1 MKHDLSRLN
10 EQDFEHLAQALMM
23 AVFGRGTEVY
33 GDGPD
38 GGRDATF
45 DGVVL
50 LPEEAGGGTW
60 AGYGVMQAKFL
71 RRPHG
76 DTRDAS
82 WLAQQLKKEFGKWSG
97 PKSQR
102 ASKGRTPEYLLVVT
116 NVVLSPALGGGGI
129 DTIERLI
136 SERAAGLGL
145 KGWWVWHYDTL
156 GRLLEIYPGIRRSY
170 TGEILPGDV
179 MSSVLERMAAEPHW
193 GERVADGGST
203 SAVACPYQGLAA
215 FTESD
220 AALFFGRE
228 QLTVRLATRL
238 AHSYGEG
245 RPLVVLGASGAGKS
259 SVLAA
264 GLLPALRQGQ
274 FRVPG
279 SADWP
284 HMTLTPTATPLR
296 ALATALAPCLDAEL
310 SADAVAEELM
320 DAPGR
325 VAARLRGH
333 DPGSPPPTGGAG
345 PGVVL
350 VVDQFEELF
359 TLCDDLKA
367 RRVFVDA
374 LAVLA
379 GRTEDAPTPAA
390 AVVLGIRADFVEHL
404 AAYPALREAVEA
416 HPVFVGPMSPDEVR
430 CAIEQPAAAAGL
442 SLEPG
447 LADVILQDL
456 DASPV
461 GAPASSASGA
471 SPPVGHH
478 VGHLPLLS
486 HALLVTCQRSGG
498 SRLTL
503 AAYHATG
510 GIRRA
515 VSSTAEEILG
525 RFDEAHRETARHLLL
540 DLVRIGEGT
549 DDTRRQVP
557 LERLLTNATNPHRAR
572 DVLTA
577 LAAPDARLV
586 TIHEHHVEITH
597 EALLRAWPTLRAWI
611 DSDRAGQLLRQ
622 RLDDDANTWHDD
634 DRVPS
639 HLYQGHRLATTTAW
653 ADAPRNR
660 AQLSPRARDFL
671 TASQGH
677 ARRTRVRAVAVVAV
691 LATLVT
697 AGGIT
702 AFVQWQR
709 ALDRE
714 QATELARR
722 AATSEGLLA
731 RADAVQDEDPRTA
744 LRLGV
749 AADAVADNPRARVN
763 LLGTLAGTNL
773 AATLPGHTAT
783 VNAIAFAETTGTLAT
798 GSADGTAFLW
808 NISDPDRPRLLAG
821 PLRGNTGGVLA
832 AAFTPDGSILATSS
846 TGTADYGN
854 GGGDRVTDDADVILW
869 DTSDPATPR
878 RIGRPLTG
886 QIGNITSLA
895 FTANGQTLITGS
907 MNDPYDKQGT
917 IILWDAINPA
927 APRQISTI
935 DRGIGSGPRSLE
947 ITTDGATLAV
957 ATEQGAGLWDVR
969 DPVAPRPLVTVPD
982 RDNFANVG
990 SPLVTDNGGSD
1001 GPLAQHGR
1009 VNAVAFTADGTVLA
1023 TGGPSGVSLWDIR
1036 DPTTPRP
1043 LGQPVT
1049 SSPTNALDV
1058 SPDGSTL
1065 ATGGEDGTVLVWD
1078 VTNRISPRRL
1088 ATFAGHR
1095 DGVHSMTFADS
1106 AAALVTGSFDATTTL
1121 WHVNSP
1127 ATPRL
1132 LKAQFAPVLDQH
1144 WEDAYHGGVS
1154 MNIAQSADGAVV
1166 AVARTLSP
1174 DIDQIGASGENA
1186 DSAIEL
1192 WDLRVPGALRPASVL
1207 HSSAGVGGVRDVTAL
1222 APDGTFLITNLTDAV
1237 IGGGSLDA
1245 PFSWW
1250 HGPVDLWDTA
1260 KPASP
1265 RRIARLTP
1273 DDTEWMGAAFDDTA
1287 TRLAIVSG
1295 GQPDLWDLTDR
1306 AHPHRHPLTDT
1317 IEIQGAAFTA
1327 DGATLILT
1335 GYHPDSKS
1343 AALAVWDVSDPSAP
1357 RHLETVDWD
1366 GSPGLGPLALS
1377 PDGKT
1382 LAVTVY
1388 EGSASGVALWDL
1400 SDPTDP
1406 RRLGGTLNVGR
1417 EGIRSM
1423 TFSHEG
1429 SILAINASSLS
1440 FWAVA
1445 DPASPLR
1452 LSSSS
1457 VPSSDFSGADT
1468 MAFTDDDSALTLTTG
1483 ISLFPSTRWDT
1494 SALVRLSKDAVA
1506 ASCRK
1511 AGGGLTPA
1519 EWKRYL
1525 PDLSYQPTCET
1536 APRDGD

>member
-1 MKHDLSRLN
+1 MRVVKHDLSRLN

-76 DTRDAS
+76 DTRDAG

-102 ASKGRTPEYLLVVT
+102 ASKGRTPAYLLVVT

-136 SERAAGLGL
+136 SEQAAALGL

-193 GERVADGGST
+193 GERVADGGSVL
-203 SAVACPYQGLAA
+203 AVACPYQGLAA

-264 GLLPALRQGQ
+264 GLLPALRRGQ
-274 FRVPG
+274 LGVPG

-284 HMTLTPTATPLR
+284 HVTLTPTVTPLR

-333 DPGSPPPTGGAG
+333 DPGSPPPTGGAS

-359 TLCDDLKA
+359 TLCDDLET

-404 AAYPALREAVEA
+404 AAYPTLREAVEA

-456 DASPV
+456 DANPV

-515 VSSTAEEILG
+515 VASTAEEILG

-557 LERLLTNATNPHRAR
+557 LERLLTNATDPHRAR

-634 DRVPS
+634 DRAPS

-671 TASQGH
+671 TASQRH
-677 ARRTRVRAVAVVAV
+677 TRRTRVRAVAVVAV

-722 AATSEGLLA
+722 AATAEGLLA
-731 RADAVQDEDPRTA
+731 RADAVHDEDPRTA

-749 AADAVADNPRARVN
+749 AADAIADNPRARVN

-783 VNAIAFAETTGTLAT
+783 VNAIAFAETTGTLVT

-832 AAFTPDGSILATSS
+832 AAFTPDGSVLATSS
-846 TGTADYGN
+846 TGTADYGI
-854 GGGDRVTDDADVILW
+854 GGGDRVTDDADIILW
-869 DTSDPATPR
+869 NTSDPAAPR
-878 RIGRPLTG
+878 RIGKPLTG
-886 QIGNITSLA
+886 HVGNITSLA
-895 FTANGQTLITGS
+895 FTANGHTLVTGS
-907 MNDPYDKQGT
+907 MNDPYDERGT
-917 IILWDAINPA
+917 IILWDATDPA
-927 APRQISTI
+927 EPRRLSTI
-935 DRGIGSGPRSLE
+935 DHGIGSGPRALTVTS
-947 ITTDGATLAV
+947 DGTTLAV
-957 ATEQGAGLWDVR
+957 GAEQGAGLWDIR
-969 DPVAPRPLVTVPD
+969 DRAAPRPFGTMSDPGNAVLT
-982 RDNFANVG
+982 
-990 SPLVTDNGGSD
+990 TDSGRSD
-1001 GPLAQHGR
+1001 GPLAQLIR

-1023 TGGPSGVSLWDIR
+1023 TGGLNGVSLWDVH
-1036 DPTTPRP
+1036 DPATPRL
-1043 LGQPVT
+1043 LGQSVT
-1049 SSPTNALDV
+1049 SGPTNALAV

-1065 ATGGEDGTVLVWD
+1065 ATGSEDGTVLVWD
-1078 VTNRISPRRL
+1078 VTNRPSPRRL

-1106 AAALVTGSFDATTTL
+1106 AAVLVTGSFDATTAL
-1121 WHVNSP
+1121 WHINSP
-1127 ATPRL
+1127 AAPRL
-1132 LKAQFAPVLDQH
+1132 LRNQVGPVLDKPWAETYQN
-1144 WEDAYHGGVS
+1144 GVS
-1154 MNIAQSADGAVV
+1154 TMNMAQSADGAVV
-1166 AVARTLSP
+1166 AVARTSFP

-1192 WDLRVPGALRPASVL
+1192 WDLRAPGALRPASIL
-1207 HSSAGVGGVRDVTAL
+1207 HSSAGGGGIRDVTAL

-1237 IGGGSLDA
+1237 IRDDSSDA
-1245 PFSWW
+1245 ASAWW
-1250 HGPVDLWDTA
+1250 HGPVDLWDTT

-1273 DDTEWMGAAFDDTA
+1273 DDTEWTAGVFDDTA
-1287 TRLAIVSG
+1287 TRLAVVYG
-1295 GQPDLWDLTDR
+1295 GQLDLWDLTDR
-1306 AHPHRHPLTDT
+1306 AQPRRHPITDAMMV
-1317 IEIQGAAFTA
+1317 QGALFTA
-1327 DGATLILT
+1327 DGGTLVLT
-1335 GYHPDSKS
+1335 GSS
-1343 AALAVWDVSDPSAP
+1343 ANGENAALSVWDTSDPSAP
-1357 RHLETVDWD
+1357 RHRETVNWD
-1366 GSPGLGPLALS
+1366 ANPSLSPLALS
-1377 PDGKT
+1377 PDGST
-1382 LAVTVY
+1382 LAVALY
-1388 EGSASGVALWDL
+1388 EGSTPGVALWDL
-1400 SDPTDP
+1400 NDPTDP
-1406 RRLGGTLNVGR
+1406 RRLGETLNVGR
-1417 EGIRSM
+1417 EPIRSA
-1423 TFSHEG
+1423 TFSHDG
-1429 SILAINASSLS
+1429 SILAINADALS

-1445 DPASPLR
+1445 DPASPLH
-1452 LSSSS
+1452 LA
-1457 VPSSDFSGADT
+1457 PSIPSAANYGAT
-1468 MAFTDDDSALTLTTG
+1468 TVTFTDDDSALALTTG
-1483 ISLFPSTRWDT
+1483 VSPLPPARWDT
-1494 SALVRLSKDAVA
+1494 SKLVRLSRDAVA

-1511 AGGGLTPA
+1511 AGGGFTPA
-1519 EWKRYL
+1519 QWKRYL
-1525 PDLSYQPTCET
+1525 PDLPYQPTCR
-1536 APRDGD
+1536 AVPRDGG